1 MNEDNELT
9 DDIQSALRSVPSASA
24 DLREAHI
31 AAAMSEIST
40 PKKRSI
46 PYLGI
51 AASFLVIFGVASTI
65 ATRKDN
71 TLPAQATAHAIA
83 LVTPPKNMA
92 PDATVP
98 GFPHSCYSA
107 DTRTAALYTMDTNPM
122 QVDVT
127 NWRVE
132 FKNNNSCAVAAF
144 IDIPTTTLLTEKPA
158 ECAASV
164 PTDHTVLATFNMTGV
179 RYRVLA
185 SSTDLI
191 LFSCATNT
199 EVGRTN
205 HPDYDNVI
213 D

>member
-24 DLREAHI
+24 DLRETHI
-31 AAAMSEIST
+31 AAALSEMSS

-65 ATRKDN
+65 ATRRDN

-92 PDATVP
+92 PDATIP
-98 GFPHSCYSA
+98 GFPHSCYLA
-107 DTRTAALYTMDTNPM
+107 DTRTVALYTMDTNPM
-122 QVDVT
+122 QVDVN
-127 NWRVE
+127 NWRVS
-132 FKNNNSCAVAAF
+132 FKNNNSCATAAA
-144 IDIPTTTLLTEKPA
+144 INIPTTKPTLKK
-158 ECAASV
+158 
-164 PTDHTVLATFNMTGV
+164 PTDCVNPPDADETLLATFDMTGV

-191 LFSCATNT
+191 LYSCATNA
-199 EVGRTN
+199 EVGRTP

>member
-1 MNEDNELT
+1 MNENNELP
-9 DDIQSALRSVPSASA
+9 DDIQSALRDVPPVSS
-24 DLREAHI
+24 DLRESHI
-31 AAAMSEIST
+31 SAALSSMAA

-51 AASFLVIFGVASTI
+51 AASFLVVFGVASTI

-71 TLPAQATAHAIA
+71 TLPVQATAHAIA
-83 LVTPPKNMA
+83 VVNAPKNLT
-92 PDATVP
+92 PDATIH
-98 GFPHSCYSA
+98 GFPHSCFLEDVKTVA
-107 DTRTAALYTMDTNPM
+107 FYTMDTNPM

-127 NWRVE
+127 DTRVE
-132 FKNNNSCAVAAF
+132 FKNNNSCAVAAALN
-144 IDIPTTTLLTEKPA
+144 IPTENDETSKPVACTASLPENETL
-158 ECAASV
+158 
-164 PTDHTVLATFNMTGV
+164 LATFDAKGV
-179 RYRVLA
+179 RYRVQA

-199 EVGRTN
+199 EVARTN

>member
-9 DDIQSALRSVPSASA
+9 DDIQSALRSVPSAST
-24 DLREAHI
+24 DLRDAHI
-31 AAAMSEIST
+31 AAAISSIPA

-71 TLPAQATAHAIA
+71 ALPAQATAHAIA
-83 LVTPPKNMA
+83 VVTPPKNIA
-92 PDATVP
+92 PDVTVP
-98 GFPHSCYSA
+98 GFPHSCYLA
-107 DTRTAALYTMDTNPM
+107 DTRTVALYTMDTNPM

-127 NWRVE
+127 SWRVE
-132 FKNNNSCAVAAF
+132 FKNNNSCAVAAA
-144 IDIPTTTLLTEKPA
+144 ITIPSTSPTLQEPA
-158 ECAASV
+158 ECTV
-164 PTDHTVLATFNMTGV
+164 PIPNDNTLLATFKMAGV

>member
-24 DLREAHI
+24 ELREAHI
-31 AAAMSEIST
+31 AAALSEMST

-51 AASFLVIFGVASTI
+51 AASLLVIFGVASTI
-65 ATRKDN
+65 ATRRDN
-71 TLPAQATAHAIA
+71 SLPVQATAHAIA
-83 LVTPPKNMA
+83 LVAPPKNMA

-98 GFPHSCYSA
+98 GFPHSCYLA
-107 DTRTAALYTMDTNPM
+107 DTRTEAWYTMDTNPM

-127 NWRVE
+127 SSRVE
-132 FKNNNSCAVAAF
+132 FKNNNSCAVAAA
-144 IDIPTTTLLTEKPA
+144 IDLPTTTPLAKKPTD
-158 ECAASV
+158 CIASV
-164 PTDHTVLATFNMTGV
+164 PTDHTVLATFDMTGV

-185 SSTDLI
+185 SSTDLV
-191 LFSCATNT
+191 LYSCATNT
-199 EVGRTN
+199 EVGRTP
-205 HPDYDNVI
+205 HPNYDNVI